1 MALSNL
7 TKVQTLGIGSNIEVV
22 GVITTG
28 QFKSGT
34 SNLHSSGVELTNLN
48 VSGIATIG
56 GNVSIG
62 GTLTYQD
69 VTNIDSVGIIT
80 ARSTIDAQGSI
91 NLADSI
97 IHTGDTD
104 TKIRFPAANTVAV
117 ETAGSERLRI
127 TSAGSVGINETSP
140 DRKLHVR
147 SDGAAA
153 AKLGGESGAAYYME
167 IGQLASSGSPGF
179 NATGSSAS
187 MLFQLNGSE
196 KVRIDSSGRLLVATN
211 SASGT
216 NSGADDLVIGNTSQ
230 GNNGMSI
237 VTNNANIGGI
247 FFADQD
253 NTVRGGVRYQHAIDL
268 AQFYAGGSVVL
279 NLKNKG
285 VGINETSPAS
295 DALIIRGGDT
305 DDTPSLILKRAT
317 DGTQSA
323 GEIIGKLQFMSNENN
338 VDSGNYQP
346 RVEIKG
352 ETTDTV
358 GGAAMV
364 LSTAAGSA
372 TSPTERLRITS
383 DGKLI
388 KGHTSNIGQIR
399 TQYQTFTQL
408 YGSSNSTGL
417 KIGTFSND
425 AYAGNLEFIK
435 SRSATIGTNTLVQ
448 NNDNLGSIYWGAAD
462 GSQYQPAAVIAA
474 NMDGSTGTNDIPTR
488 LTFFTTADGA
498 NGASE
503 RLRIQSNGYLGI
515 NNSGPQRFL
524 SVKETNNKASILI
537 WRTSESNADYSG
549 IDFIGHPSNNGT
561 NYQKG
566 GIYWQTDGSGFGR
579 GDMVFCNDGA
589 ADANNVIISNEK
601 LRIHKEGPVTKP
613 NMPVASF
620 SDNRAVDIS
629 NAILTSSNFYN
640 HQWWNEGGHFN
651 TSNGRF
657 TCPVDGVYRIYFRAT
672 CDTNEHTNVRLR
684 KNGGTINEAY
694 ANYSSGQTS
703 SDSSEAIVHCSTNDY
718 LEIQVSRLKTSG
730 GTQHKQVT
738 FQLLH

>member
-1 MALSNL
+1 MALTKL
-7 TKVQTLGIGSNIEVV
+7 TDIRKSLSIEAEDLQVN
-22 GVITTG
+22 GITT
-28 QFKSGT
+28 FT
-34 SNLHSSGVELTNLN
+34 
-48 VSGIATIG
+48 

-69 VTNIDSVGIIT
+69 VTNIDSVGVIT
-80 ARSTIDAQGSI
+80 ARSTIDAQGAI

-97 IHTGDTD
+97 IHTGDTN
-104 TKIRFPAANTVAV
+104 TKIRFPEADNFTVECAGNERFRVKPTNDIAV
-117 ETAGSERLRI
+117 FTGSNSGTLTIRNDTSNEVQIHSGGSDALILGSGGENERLRI

-153 AKLGGESGAAYYME
+153 AKLGGESGSAYYME

-179 NATGSSAS
+179 NATGSSTS

-211 SASGT
+211 SASAA

-237 VTNNANIGGI
+237 VTNNANIGAI

-253 NTVRGGVRYQHAIDL
+253 NSVRGGVRYQHASDL

-383 DGKLI
+383 DGSTQINSGVLQRRYESTNTAGYRYYTKAERFLAPNGGSGLNFTI
-388 KGHTSNIGQIR
+388 TGMTQGWASIRFGGYTEGNRVNFRADLAGYNAGNSGVRIYDSNEITNQA
-399 TQYQTFTQL
+399 T
-408 YGSSNSTGL
+408 
-417 KIGTFSND
+417 
-425 AYAGNLEFIK
+425 AYAG
-435 SRSATIGTNTLVQ
+435 
-448 NNDNLGSIYWGAAD
+448 
-462 GSQYQPAAVIAA
+462 
-474 NMDGSTGTNDIPTR
+474 
-488 LTFFTTADGA
+488 
-498 NGASE
+498 GASCS
-503 RLRIQSNGYLGI
+503 ITVTKNNASYVVNVTQSN
-515 NNSGPQRFL
+515 PQ
-524 SVKETNNKASILI
+524 
-537 WRTSESNADYSG
+537 
-549 IDFIGHPSNNGT
+549 
-561 NYQKG
+561 
-566 GIYWQTDGSGFGR
+566 GSAMAGF
-579 GDMVFCNDGA
+579 
-589 ADANNVIISNEK
+589 
-601 LRIHKEGPVTKP
+601 
-613 NMPVASF
+613 
-620 SDNRAVDIS
+620 
-629 NAILTSSNFYN
+629 Y
-640 HQWWNEGGHFN
+640 
-651 TSNGRF
+651 
-657 TCPVDGVYRIYFRAT
+657 YF
-672 CDTNEHTNVRLR
+672 E
-684 KNGGTINEAY
+684 
-694 ANYSSGQTS
+694 
-703 SDSSEAIVHCSTNDY
+703 
-718 LEIQVSRLKTSG
+718 SG
-730 GTQHKQVT
+730 GYNSVSTLTVA
-738 FQLLH
+738 